1 MVLTNP
7 SGGVMPYDYQW
18 FKDGSLLGGE
28 VFPDLE
34 NVQAGNYELEIS
46 DDNGCVQLFPFVVTQ
61 PDSFYVDF
69 DITYPILPDE
79 VGSITAVVEG
89 GTPEYSYDW
98 NTGATTQTI
107 ENITIGA
114 FYEVVVTDEN
124 GCVVNTFTVLT
135 NTINNEF
142 INHLSIYP
150 NPTNDQTWIDIQLI
164 QSQEAEFILY
174 DLLGRVLWRTTPS
187 EIKEKRIGLDMS
199 TLSSGTYM
207 LQVRLNGQNAALE
220 KIILS
225 K

>member
-1 MVLTNP
+1 
-7 SGGVMPYDYQW
+7 
-18 FKDGSLLGGE
+18 
-28 VFPDLE
+28 
-34 NVQAGNYELEIS
+34 VQAGNYELEIS